1 MLKVGVSCWRAQTV
15 LLHLR
20 SDDEDRE
27 VDFLHKVSESSLL
40 HDLAEPR
47 LHHNEK
53 HVDKKRDEQANQPKT
68 KHKNRQTRQT
78 ANKDGDHR
86 CKQSPPPKK
95 KKERREDSAR
105 TTTKRTQQASG
116 RSSSTSV
123 GACSLRWASAPYVEP
138 SRANTLVH
146 PYKVK
151 VHLLRKERYQNSIN
165 T

>member
-95 KKERREDSAR
+95 KREERGQRKNDNQTD
-105 TTTKRTQQASG
+105 TTSKRKKQQHVSG
-116 RSSSTSV
+116 SV
-123 GACSLRWASAPYVEP
+123 FVALGERAVRRAKPSQHISAPIQSKSAPAAQGTVSELY
-138 SRANTLVH
+138 
-146 PYKVK
+146 
-151 VHLLRKERYQNSIN
+151 
-165 T
+165 